1 VKEEEEIMGNRV
13 ILGYIGL
20 VGFAGLIYL
29 FGGMVR
35 RIFKEEN
42 KKRRREAKE
51 VVYRNDKP

>member
-1 VKEEEEIMGNRV
+1 MGNRV